1 MSERPRDVSTA
12 GKQGDADAFSGLSHE
27 VAVGDYLHYSLS
39 DTTLKG
45 FEVMFSFQDSERV
58 KVPINRHPRSRI
70 TSSDYF
76 LEVPQRNAPLTEVA
90 FTFNDD
96 IPRAV
101 ELRICRSPALKMT
114 NAD

>member
-1 MSERPRDVSTA
+1 MGNPFDRGALSLGDLDEAILTLHELVPSAHGACSVSERPRDVSTA

-76 LEVPQRNAPLTEVA
+76 
-90 FTFNDD
+90 
-96 IPRAV
+96 
-101 ELRICRSPALKMT
+101 
-114 NAD
+114 